1 MGLKTLKDILSPDND
16 WDETSEAKC
25 GEAVRQEAIKWVKDF
40 EDKIKNYRPNKHTID
55 WNNDISLEII
65 RFIKH
70 FFNLTDEE
78 ISNG

>member
-1 MGLKTLKDILSPDND
+1 MELKTLKNILSPDND

-25 GEAVRQEAIKWVKDF
+25 GEAVREEAIKWVKELNWTFCKDGRQIF
-40 EDKIKNYRPNKHTID
+40 MD
-55 WNNDISLEII
+55 
-65 RFIKH
+65 